1 MGAHCLVSRSA
12 PPFVLMPVIRRAV
25 LVVVLICMMVMVFPR
40 TGGMWNLST
49 TRLAMMP
56 AAQLAPH
63 DP

>member
-1 MGAHCLVSRSA
+1 V
-12 PPFVLMPVIRRAV
+12 PVIRRTM
-25 LVVVLICMMVMVFPR
+25 LMLILISVMVMMFPR